1 MNLGLLLENDNRE
14 ECVLDC
20 GNSQEPLFLLLCLVI
35 NIRRPV
41 KASVAWEGQGSQ
53 KLTLSWMKSGSLSHE
68 SNVDQLKSW
77 PSVWEIWWHGY
88 ESVAGQRDAGVI
100 NVNYCLKTCCRN
112 KEYNSPSKLPVISLS
127 LFSDNST
134 SQHLKCH

>member
-20 GNSQEPLFLLLCLVI
+20 GNSQEPLFLLPCLVI

-68 SNVDQLKSW
+68 SNVDQLK
-77 PSVWEIWWHGY
+77 EL
-88 ESVAGQRDAGVI
+88 AK
-100 NVNYCLKTCCRN
+100 CLGNLMAWLWVGGGAERCRCD
-112 KEYNSPSKLPVISLS
+112 KCQLLPQDL
-127 LFSDNST
+127 LP
-134 SQHLKCH
+134 